1 MKYIVQS
8 GIDVGKKRYE
18 VGDSITKEQK
28 GKSFKWLIMQGIVLD
43 ESKAMEEEE
52 RVKEEMGLVVAQG
65 VVVE

>member
-18 VGDSITKEQK
+18 VGASITKEQM
-28 GKSFKWLIMQGIVLD
+28 GKSFKWLVLQGIVLD
-43 ESKAMEEEE
+43 ESKAMEEEQW
-52 RVKEEMGLVVAQG
+52 VKEVMVLVVAQG